1 MESSSAPSSE
11 LDIFTSIDESIQRF
25 SAHSGLDEVDGFDNS
40 VDQFI
45 DNIVRPSQ
53 DGAAQP
59 RTSLPV
65 HAKRRRELSDDWRA
79 DYSKKVAKLQEEI
92 SLYEDELQHQENQAL
107 EFTNEEITQV
117 MKHFRNA
124 PDASEFEKEYSQL
137 KVNSTMSGIHFT
149 DITSVLLTHT
159 STSTRRQQTLQGKCH
174 DMSFQVQF
182 EVTEPNKA
190 KHVDDDDDD
199 TDSLHR
205 KLAAVTKLKT
215 KVDDRIQ
222 QEMAG
227 FLRNIE
233 HNKNLQQFF
242 RGFVCCAKWSKYRHK
257 TFQHYKKVYPQI
269 VQLVGGPTGDSLCFH
284 HPKHAGPIF
293 TINWKMVLTSNYKLV
308 PNIDCF
314 IKVPDNLIQIDE
326 KNTLKNVGVKFRQMV
341 KVLGVDRAIDTM
353 IRTTCT

>member
-124 PDASEFEKEYSQL
+124 PDASEFEKEYSQ
-137 KVNSTMSGIHFT
+137 
-149 DITSVLLTHT
+149 
-159 STSTRRQQTLQGKCH
+159 
-174 DMSFQVQF
+174 
-182 EVTEPNKA
+182 KA